1 MSRIILGIKVD
12 SRRDDATSVQ
22 TLLTEYGCF
31 IKTRLGLHNASD
43 ERTMCSEDGL
53 ILLEFIL
60 NADKEA
66 LELEQK
72 LEALGSV
79 HVRKM
84 VF

>member
-22 TLLTEYGCF
+22 ALLTEYGCF

-60 NADKEA
+60 NADQEA

>member
-12 SRRDDATSVQ
+12 SRREDATSVQ

-60 NADKEA
+60 NADQEA